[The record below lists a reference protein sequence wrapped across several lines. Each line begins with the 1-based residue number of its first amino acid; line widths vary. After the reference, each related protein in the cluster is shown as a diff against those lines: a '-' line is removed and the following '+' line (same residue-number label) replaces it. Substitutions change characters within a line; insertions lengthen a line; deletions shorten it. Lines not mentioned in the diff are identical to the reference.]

1 MTTGAR
7 VMVPVTISDSMI
19 LAGTSIAE
27 PAAGEATWVPGGTY
41 PLGQERIRAT
51 THRVYEC
58 VQAHSGRTAL
68 PEADPAYWKDM
79 RPTLKWAPFDDYSN
93 TKARATTSLTY
104 VLQPSF
110 VNALGLYALEGSA
123 YSLTIKDAPGG
134 AVIRTETGDLYAQ
147 AGGFYELLYTPL
159 LQLTQISFDGLPL
172 SPTAEINITISAAPG
187 GAVAVGTIKA
197 GDWRWFAGDGAFGGT
212 QYGAES
218 DRSSYTYR
226 EFAFDG
232 TYRTVKRPS
241 TRDVR
246 ASVVVDA
253 QQAMNADAIL
263 GEIID
268 TAVPFEACGLPQY
281 GYLNTLGFVSG
292 SIRADNYGVTTLNLT
307 IKGTI

>member
-7 VMVPVTISDSMI
+7 VMVPVTITDSMI

-27 PAAGEATWVPGGTY
+27 PAASETAWVSGGTY
-41 PLGQERIRAT
+41 TLGQERIRTT

-58 VQAHSGRTAL
+58 VQASSGRTTL
-68 PEADPAYWKDM
+68 PEADPAFWQDT
-79 RPTLKWAPFDDYSN
+79 RPTLRWAPFDDYSN
-93 TKARATTSLTY
+93 TKALTVTSLTY
-104 VLQPSF
+104 VLQPGF

-134 AVIRTETGDLYAQ
+134 TVLRTETGDLYAQ
-147 AGGFYELLYTPL
+147 AAGFYELLFTPL
-159 LQLTQISFDGLPL
+159 LQLDQISFDGLPL
-172 SPTAEINITISAAPG
+172 SPTTEITVTISAAPG

-197 GDWRWFAGDGAFGGT
+197 GDWRWLMGDGAFGGT

-218 DRSSYTYR
+218 ERKSYTYR

-246 ASVVVDA
+246 ASVVIDA
-253 QQAMNADAIL
+253 DQAMYADAIL

-268 TAVPFEACGLPQY
+268 TAVPFEASNLPRY
-281 GYLNTLGFVSG
+281 RYLNAVGFVSG
-292 SIRADNYGVTTLNLT
+292 SVQADSYGITTLNLT